1 MKYLV
6 LVFLV
11 SHTIWSQDLDKHLW
25 KNRVI
30 VISADKNNATRAE
43 AQFNILKIE
52 KDKFIERRVLVYKCI
67 EDACMYYDFKND
79 KKELLIHEKI
89 TGFNVVLIGL
99 DGGKKFNSN
108 TVEEA
113 NMFFNLIDK
122 MPMRRQ
128 ELRNKR
134 ND

>member
-1 MKYLV
+1 
-6 LVFLV
+6 
-11 SHTIWSQDLDKHLW
+11 
-25 KNRVI
+25 
-30 VISADKNNATRAE
+30 
-43 AQFNILKIE
+43 
-52 KDKFIERRVLVYKCI
+52 
-67 EDACMYYDFKND
+67 MYYDFKND